1 MTDDAAA
8 ADISVKLDGSRSVR
22 EVTIDALLDRIRSGA
37 LVPGALL
44 PSERELAAQIGV
56 SRGTLREAIRIL
68 DYTGVLDVRTRAG
81 TYVADGALSKRI
93 ELRTNAAVLGEESP
107 LDIMV
112 ARRALEPVSARY
124 AALNR
129 HVRDLRV
136 MKDSIR
142 EQGRLIEAGQDPDE
156 VDRAFHI
163 AVAIASRNPLLHML
177 FTRVADVMKQPMWRE
192 LKQRT
197 RSRGDHQ
204 ELYLR
209 QHKVIAAAIEKGDS
223 SAAAA
228 AMTDHLDTVEE
239 GLLAEVDLSGS

>member
-1 MTDDAAA
+1 MRDDAVA
-8 ADISVKLDGSRSVR
+8 ADISVKLDESRSVR

-68 DYTGVLDVRTRAG
+68 DYSGVLDVRTRAG

-93 ELRTNAAVLGEESP
+93 ELRTSAAVLGEESP

-136 MKDSIR
+136 MKDSVR
-142 EQGRLIEAGQDPDE
+142 EQGRLIEAGEDPDE
-156 VDRAFHI
+156 VDRGFHI

-177 FTRVADVMKQPMWRE
+177 FTRVADVMKQRMWRE

-209 QHKVIAAAIEKGDS
+209 QHKLIAAAIEKGDS
-223 SAAAA
+223 AAAAA
-228 AMTDHLDTVEE
+228 AMMDHLDAVEE

>member
-1 MTDDAAA
+1 MSDDTVAP
-8 ADISVKLDGSRSVR
+8 DLSVKLDGGRSVR
-22 EVTIDALLDRIRSGA
+22 EATIEALLARIRSGSLPA
-37 LVPGALL
+37 GALL

-68 DYTGVLDVRTRAG
+68 DFSGVLDVRTRTG

-129 HVRDLRV
+129 HVRDLRLL
-136 MKDSIR
+136 KDSVR
-142 EQGRLIEAGQDPDE
+142 EQGRLIEAGEDPDE

-163 AVAIASRNPLLHML
+163 AVAIASRNPLLHTL
-177 FTRVADVMKQPMWRE
+177 FASVADVMKQRMWRE

-197 RSRGDHQ
+197 RSKGGHQ

-209 QHKVIAAAIEKGDS
+209 QHRLIAAAIEKGDS
-223 SAAAA
+223 AAAAA
-228 AMTDHLDTVEE
+228 AMVDHLDAVEE
-239 GLLAEVDLSGS
+239 GLLAEVD